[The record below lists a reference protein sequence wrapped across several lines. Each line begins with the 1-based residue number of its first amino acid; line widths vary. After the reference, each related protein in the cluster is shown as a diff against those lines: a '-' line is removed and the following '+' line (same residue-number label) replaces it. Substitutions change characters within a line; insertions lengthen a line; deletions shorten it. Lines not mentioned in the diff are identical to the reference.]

1 MKNSWSA
8 LDWMNRGGELLDPDP
23 WLAKRLLARGLQIE
37 PGESI
42 AWFNLGI
49 GLHQQRRISA
59 AVRAYRHCLSLPHS
73 KETEQAARNNLAQD
87 LLLLG
92 RWQEGWSHYAQRFI
106 RKPGNHPL
114 LKRAFGPSHRGP
126 LDPNRSVLLM
136 SEQGFGDTLQFS
148 RYALHL
154 QQQGFDVTLLSQ
166 PALVPLL
173 RDSVGLKQVMGQLD
187 SDRLAEQQPI
197 WLPLLDVL
205 PALQP
210 SKLWAPFSTGYLQV
224 EPDRI
229 QRWASLLQRKPGQRL
244 VALHWQG
251 NPSHEQSL
259 YSRGRSLPFEQ
270 LLSLSELSDV
280 EFVSIQKGA
289 GSEQCQTNKGLN
301 FVSGQE
307 AVSRSMNFK
316 DTAAVLAN
324 CDLLISSDSA
334 VVHLAGAMGIPTW
347 LALRWIPEW
356 RWGLE
361 GERTAWY
368 ESVRLFRQ
376 PRDGH
381 WEAVIQKMIATW
393 MHNFKPRKINQ
404 R

>member
-1 MKNSWSA
+1 MDVSSSWTGRE
-8 LDWMNRGGELLDPDP
+8 WMNRGSELLDPDP
-23 WLAKRLLARGLQIE
+23 WLAKRLLAQGLQIE
-37 PGESI
+37 PNEAI

-49 GLHQQRRISA
+49 GLHQQCRISA
-59 AVRAYRHCLSLPHS
+59 AVRAYRHCLALPHN
-73 KETEQAARNNLAQD
+73 KETDQAARNNLAQD

-92 RWQEGWSHYAQRFI
+92 QWQEGWDMYAQRFN

-114 LKRAFGPSHRGP
+114 FERAFGPSHRGALKP
-126 LDPNRSVLLM
+126 ERPVLLM

-173 RDSVGLKQVMGQLD
+173 RDAVGLKQVVGHLD
-187 SDRLAEQQPI
+187 TNDWAELQPI
-197 WLPLLDVL
+197 WLPLLNLL
-205 PALQP
+205 PALQDRE
-210 SKLWAPFSTGYLQV
+210 LWAPFSNGYLQI
-224 EPDRI
+224 EAERI
-229 QRWASLLQRKPGQRL
+229 RQWASLLQRKPGQRL
-244 VALHWQG
+244 IALHWQG
-251 NPSHEQSL
+251 NPGHEHSL

-270 LLSLSELSDV
+270 LLPLGQLADV

-289 GSEQCQTNKGLN
+289 GSEQFHTNSRLT
-301 FVSGQE
+301 FVAGQKS
-307 AVSRSMNFK
+307 VSQSMDFK

-334 VVHLAGAMGIPTW
+334 VAHLAGAMGIPTW

-361 GERTAWY
+361 GECTAWY
-368 ESVRLFRQ
+368 DSVHLFRQ
-376 PRDGH
+376 PRNGD
-381 WEAVIQKMIATW
+381 WDAVIRAMITAW
-393 MHNFKPRKINQ
+393 MQRKAP
-404 R
+404 

>member
-1 MKNSWSA
+1 MDVSSAWSA
-8 LDWMNRGGELLDPDP
+8 HEWMNRGSELLDPDP
-23 WLAKRLLARGLQIE
+23 WLAKRLLAHGLQIE
-37 PGESI
+37 PSESI

-49 GLHQQRRISA
+49 GLHQQRRIAA
-59 AVRAYRHCLSLPHS
+59 AVRAYRHCLTLPHN

-92 RWQEGWSHYAQRFI
+92 RWPEGWEHYAQRFG
-106 RKPGNHPL
+106 RKPGNHPFFE
-114 LKRAFGPSHRGP
+114 RAFGPSHQGP
-126 LDPNRSVLLM
+126 FKPGQRILLM

-154 QQQGFDVTLLSQ
+154 QRQGFDVTLLSQ
-166 PALVPLL
+166 PALAPLL
-173 RDSVGLKQVMGQLD
+173 RDAVGLNQVVDKLEC
-187 SDRLAEQQPI
+187 DRWAGRELI
-197 WLPLLDVL
+197 WLPLLDLL
-205 PALQP
+205 PALQARE
-210 SKLWAPFSTGYLQV
+210 LWAPFSSGYLQI
-224 EPDRI
+224 EPEEI
-229 QRWASLLQRKPGQRL
+229 QRWSALLQRKPGQRL

-251 NPSHEQSL
+251 NPGHEHSL
-259 YSRGRSLPFEQ
+259 YSRGRSLPFEHLLALGQ
-270 LLSLSELSDV
+270 LNDA

-289 GSEQCQTNKGLN
+289 GSEQCQLNSGLN
-301 FVSGQE
+301 FVAGQE
-307 AVSRSMNFK
+307 RVSQSMDFK

-361 GERTAWY
+361 GECTAWY
-368 ESVRLFRQ
+368 QSVRLFRQ

-381 WEAVIQKMIATW
+381 WNAVIQSMIAAW
-393 MHNFKPRKINQ
+393 REKYAP
-404 R
+404 